1 MMHAEGAVHVTT
13 ERSVL
18 GATLMALDHVPTGP
32 TVVVVVDALA
42 RVVVEPAPDAFG
54 PLLWLHPAARKA
66 SATTAARDA
75 VIDPERLTQVWAG
88 RPLASRAR

>member
-18 GATLMALDHVPTGP
+18 AATLMALDHVPAGP
-32 TVVVVVDALA
+32 VVVVVVGAVAWD
-42 RVVVEPAPDAFG
+42 VVVVGGAA
-54 PLLWLHPAARKA
+54 LLLLLLLHPAATNE

-75 VIDPERLTQVWAG
+75 VIGPARLT
-88 RPLASRAR
+88 